1 MKRTVFTALGLVALA
16 FTACNFS
23 TNETK
28 ETTAVVGEEMATV
41 VPVATQTTSEFEAQA
56 LEECIAI
63 AQAMDEIKLM
73 EAQAEQQLNDSLME
87 VTEELKLALQK
98 SIAAEKKRAR
108 TPEQLAKGAR
118 EAELWFQENY
128 ASVVTKYDANYKG
141 LKIKFATDGVLY
153 DVQTLVN
160 GEWKKD
166 LKLMDI
172 LTKVKVNKELGLEN
186 AVSITVSQV

>member
-1 MKRTVFTALGLVALA
+1 MKRTVFTALGLVTLG

-23 TNETK
+23 TKEATQTTQAAVAI
-28 ETTAVVGEEMATV
+28 ETTI
-41 VPVATQTTSEFEAQA
+41 PVATQTTSEFEAKA

-63 AQAMDEIKLM
+63 AQTMDNVKLM
-73 EAQAEQQLNDSLME
+73 EAQAEQRLNDSLAQAA
-87 VTEELKLALQK
+87 EELKLALEK
-98 SIAAEKKRAR
+98 SIEAKKRRAR
-108 TPEQLAKGAR
+108 TPEQLTKEAR

-128 ASVVTKYDANYKG
+128 ASTMEKYDFHYKG
-141 LKIKFATDGVLY
+141 LRIKFATDGAMY

-166 LKLMDI
+166 KDLLEI
-172 LTKVKVNKELGLEN
+172 LEKVEVNKDLDLGN